1 MKYAPA
7 GLITQLNSEVST
19 LCWCWKATRRD
30 GQVFG
35 FTTHDQNLTFANV
48 TYLAET
54 GVLATNAQS
63 KIGASVDNMDIAGI
77 LDSVV
82 ISEEDLRGGKWDGA
96 KIEVML
102 VNWNAT
108 GQRLTIQTGTIGDVT
123 IKKLQFV
130 AEMRSL
136 AQQLQTTIGRTLK
149 RRCDANFADEKC
161 GIDKYQWMNFGTVM
175 NVIDE
180 NTFEYIVDN
189 NTYYSDPPTNSV
201 AIVPKDFSQLIPQ
214 GGLLTWTSGTNSG
227 SSIEVL
233 DIDAPNSKVHISIP
247 MAYEVAFGDTFTII
261 SGCDKNFSTC
271 KNYGNQVNFRGCPH
285 IPGVD
290 AIRMYPDAH

>member
-48 TYLAET
+48 MHLAET

-63 KIGASVDNMDIAGI
+63 KSETSVDNMDIAGI

-108 GQRLTIQTGTIGDVT
+108 GQ
-123 IKKLQFV
+123 
-130 AEMRSL
+130 
-136 AQQLQTTIGRTLK
+136 
-149 RRCDANFADEKC
+149 
-161 GIDKYQWMNFGTVM
+161 
-175 NVIDE
+175 
-180 NTFEYIVDN
+180 
-189 NTYYSDPPTNSV
+189 
-201 AIVPKDFSQLIPQ
+201 
-214 GGLLTWTSGTNSG
+214 
-227 SSIEVL
+227 
-233 DIDAPNSKVHISIP
+233 
-247 MAYEVAFGDTFTII
+247 
-261 SGCDKNFSTC
+261 KN
-271 KNYGNQVNFRGCPH
+271 
-285 IPGVD
+285 
-290 AIRMYPDAH
+290 